1 MSYSVSEPGVPWML
15 ATGGTAGAAGFS
27 GAAGAWLLP
36 EAVTLTANA
45 IRMAMRVQGVLE
57 NCLIWPS
64 TQKKSDY
71 GHSLASAPGGGS
83 LASTG
88 LSHQYL
94 MRLSRAKKGVAA
106 KQHD

>member
-1 MSYSVSEPGVPWML
+1 MSYSVREPGVPSML

-36 EAVTLTANA
+36 QAVTLTANA

-57 NCLIWPS
+57 NWLIWSS

-94 MRLSRAKKGVAA
+94 MRFIPRKEGCCCKAA
-106 KQHD
+106 